1 MASGFVHKIETFG
14 LVDGPGVRCVV
25 FLSGCRMRCR
35 YCHNPETWKISGEE
49 YTPESLFSKVHRYKS
64 YWKNN
69 GGVTVSGG
77 EPLLQLDFLTEFFSI
92 CKRHSVHTVLDTGG
106 NPFENSADYLA
117 KFDRLLA
124 ATDLVLLDLKMFD
137 AERHKAL
144 TGRDNANILEM
155 ARYLSEKNVPMW
167 IRRVLVPGLTDD
179 ENDLRNTYKFISSLS
194 TVERVEIL
202 PYHAFAIPKWK
213 ELGIPYTLMD
223 AVAPTQAEIGRA
235 EELLHVNAFSPRTS
249 TLPEQA

>member
-1 MASGFVHKIETFG
+1 MTSGFVRKIETFG

-25 FLSGCRMRCR
+25 FFSGCRMRCR
-35 YCHNPETWKISGEE
+35 YCHNPETWKISGGEE
-49 YTPESLFSKVHRYKS
+49 YTPETLFSKVHRYKS

-69 GGVTVSGG
+69 GGVTASGG

-92 CKRHSVHTVLDTGG
+92 CKRRSVHTVLDTGG
-106 NPFENSADYLA
+106 NPFENSPEYLA
-117 KFDRLLA
+117 KFDRLLD

-137 AERHKAL
+137 AEGHKAL

-167 IRRVLVPGLTDD
+167 IRRVLVPGLTDG
-179 ENDLRNTYKFISSLS
+179 EEDLRNTYKFISSLS
-194 TVERVEIL
+194 TVERVEVL

-213 ELGIPYTLMD
+213 ELGVPYTLMD
-223 AVAPTQAEIGRA
+223 AVAPTKAEIARA
-235 EELLHVNAFSPRTS
+235 EELLHVAAFSPRN
-249 TLPEQA
+249 P